1 MKYPERQ
8 SKNEVVCDNIYKLFL
23 RGTSFIMFMTRR
35 TIREKTVFSVYDAL
49 IYESLHMDFDAK
61 MILCGAFMCKFKD
74 IDPVYVDVFAK
85 ALLNQDEIKNRVN
98 EYLINWSFDRL
109 SWISKAIFMVS
120 YSETVLVKAVPLE
133 ISINEA
139 IEIARKYVD
148 DAETKY
154 LNAVLNKVLHNALG
168 DVIDNEKVEVDVKE
182 MEVPSENEIKE
193 IVNQAIDVQKEP
205 LGGLKAP
212 FDAEKSKYINTSD
225 ADIKDDGKEG
235 ED

>member
-1 MKYPERQ
+1 
-8 SKNEVVCDNIYKLFL
+8 
-23 RGTSFIMFMTRR
+23 MFMTRR

-168 DVIDNEKVEVDVKE
+168 DVIDNEKVEVNVKE
-182 MEVPSENEIKE
+182 MEVPSENEIQK
-193 IVNQAIDVQKEP
+193 IVNEAIDVQKEP

-212 FDAEKSKYINTSD
+212 FEAEKSKYINTSD

-235 ED
+235 EDK